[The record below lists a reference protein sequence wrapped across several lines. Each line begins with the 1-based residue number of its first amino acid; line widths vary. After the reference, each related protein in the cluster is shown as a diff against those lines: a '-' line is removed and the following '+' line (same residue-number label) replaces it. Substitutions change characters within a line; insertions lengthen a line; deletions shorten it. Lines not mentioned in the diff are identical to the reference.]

1 MIKIDKEKCVGC
13 GACKSVCPEIF
24 EVGDDGKAFVK
35 EQKSIPC
42 VKEAIQYCPLKAI
55 SEQ

>member
-1 MIKIDKEKCVGC
+1 MGC